1 MSSTELLQAVEGL
14 KEPRRL
20 SHQVS
25 ALLAAEIVSG
35 RIAVGQAFP
44 SSEDIVARFGVSRTV
59 ARETAQALAML
70 GLVRVQHGKRTEV
83 CPEDQWDILSSV
95 VQEAMRREGKAEPL
109 LRDLYEFRLLIEPQ
123 AAAWMAVY
131 GSDEDAARLGELAA
145 TMERLTGKDRD
156 SAGTVTVLEVTAPDL
171 AGGGRTLPPRRLWF
185 RDGDGLLVRE
195 STKNDQR
202 EVISTLW
209 GLSTLGT
216 AGARHV
222 AEQHRTIAEA
232 VERRDPAAA
241 MAAMRDHL
249 TWAAKADL
257 HGLGG
262 PSETRFAEGTAS
274 G

>member
-1 MSSTELLQAVEGL
+1 VSTDVLQAVQDL

-25 ALLAAEIVSG
+25 TLLAAEIVSG
-35 RIAVGQAFP
+35 RIPVGQAFP

-83 CPEDQWDILSSV
+83 CPPEEWDILSSI

-123 AAAWMAVY
+123 AAAWMAEHA
-131 GSDEDAARLGELAA
+131 SAEDLQSLRELAS
-145 TMERLTGKDRD
+145 TMERLAETD
-156 SAGTVTVLEVTAPDL
+156 VVVPDL
-171 AGGGRTLPPRRLWF
+171 MDADRSFHDLVARASGNRVVAAVS
-185 RDGDGLLVRE
+185 RDI
-195 STKNDQR
+195 R

-209 GLSTLGT
+209 GLSTLG
-216 AGARHV
+216 ADGARRV
-222 AEQHRTIAEA
+222 AEQHRTISDA

-241 MAAMRDHL
+241 LAAMRDHL
-249 TWAAKADL
+249 TWAAQADL
-257 HGLGG
+257 HGLGA
-262 PSETRFAEGTAS
+262 PSEMRFAKGTAS

>member
-14 KEPRRL
+14 EQPRRL

-35 RIAVGQAFP
+35 RIPVGHAFP

-83 CPEDQWDILSSV
+83 CPPEEWDILSAI

-131 GSDEDAARLGELAA
+131 GSDEDTHRLGDLAA
-145 TMERLTGKDRD
+145 TMEGLTGEDV
-156 SAGTVTVLEVTAPDL
+156 AVPDL
-171 AGGGRTLPPRRLWF
+171 MAADRSFHDLVARASENRVLAAVS
-185 RDGDGLLVRE
+185 RDI
-195 STKNDQR
+195 R

-209 GLSTLGT
+209 GLSTLGA

-222 AEQHRTIAEA
+222 AEQHRTIADA
-232 VERRDPAAA
+232 VERRDPAGA

-249 TWAAKADL
+249 TWAAEADL

-262 PSETRFAEGTAS
+262 PSEMRFAEGTAS
-274 G
+274 S